1 MQQDTK
7 VKRVAV
13 RAIDIGHSNTKYTL
27 GRKDSGNGNAIKTA
41 MFTSIAPR
49 VAKTQTINTTGA
61 QRSSASI
68 IGVGDADYWVGPGAA
83 SQAGGSEPRFV
94 NDDYCLSPKYHA
106 LMLGALNEMAQEEG
120 AGHELMIEQLVLGLP
135 LTTYVRHADALRS
148 RMTGEHRIGRAG
160 ESTLRQV
167 TIKDVSV
174 LVQPHGA
181 LMNLGTSRFAALS
194 GLNLVVDAGG
204 GTLDWFMTRGTEP
217 NWAKSGAHAKGM
229 LHCGL
234 AVADGIKKSWR
245 NQFEVMDTIDL
256 ALRTNAESF
265 TVSGHDYPL
274 AAHRADVEAV
284 LAESVNSLLES
295 TGDLDGVSR
304 ILFVGGGARL
314 FHDYMKRAFPRLQ
327 RVMTIDSDPVFANLL
342 GFHIAGEY
350 QLRRAVAAR

>member
-1 MQQDTK
+1 MQQDMK

-13 RAIDIGHSNTKYTL
+13 RAIDVGHSNTKYTL
-27 GRKDSGNGNAIKTA
+27 GRNESGDSNAIKTG
-41 MFTSIAPR
+41 MFTSVAPR
-49 VAKTQTINTTGA
+49 VAKTQAINATGA

-68 IGVGDADYWVGPGAA
+68 VGVGDVDYWVGPGAA
-83 SQAGGSEPRFV
+83 GQAGGSEPRFV
-94 NDDYCLSPKYHA
+94 NDDYCLSPKYYA
-106 LMLGALNEMAQEEG
+106 LMLAALNEMAQEEG
-120 AGHELMIEQLVLGLP
+120 GGHEFLIEQLVLGLP
-135 LTTYVRHADALRS
+135 LTTYVKHADALRA

-160 ESTLRQV
+160 EPTLRRV
-167 TIKDVSV
+167 TIKEVSV

-181 LMNLGTSRFAALS
+181 LMNLGASRFAALS

-245 NQFEVMDTIDL
+245 NQFEVMETIDQ
-256 ALRTNAESF
+256 ALRTNAEIF

-274 AAHRADVEAV
+274 AAHRAEIEAV

-304 ILFVGGGARL
+304 ILFVGGGAPL
-314 FHDYMKRAFPRLQ
+314 FHDYMRRAFPRLQ
-327 RVMTIDSDPVFANLL
+327 RVMEIDPDPVFANLL

-350 QLRRAVAAR
+350 QLHRASVPR